1 MKLRTLRESS
11 GPRQVWMAV
20 AVVAIAV
27 AAGCERPPAVYHI
40 TGPTMGTTFSVKVLP
55 KANEEEGASEHIA
68 RVVKQQLDLVNALM
82 STYQDDSELS
92 RFNQWA
98 STEPFELSEET
109 FHVLQLAH
117 TISEATNG
125 AFDVTVGPLVNA
137 WGFGPAGY
145 AVEPPSPEA
154 LEALH
159 QRVGFTKIE
168 LDEGNQAARKLQPDV
183 YADLSAIA
191 KGFGVD
197 CVYEALRD
205 LGYENLMVEV
215 GGEVRAAGHNDRGT
229 PWQIAIEKPVT
240 EERAIERIIPLDGVA
255 LATSGDYRNYMEQ
268 DGARLSHIID
278 PRTNRP
284 IAHKL
289 ASASVIHKECAVA
302 DGYATAMMVLGA
314 EEGYEVAVREGLAV
328 LFIIRADDGTF
339 TERATPAF
347 EQQFGAASPRTP

>member
-1 MKLRTLRESS
+1 MKRRMQRVRP

-20 AVVAIAV
+20 AIVAIAV
-27 AAGCERPPAVYHI
+27 ASGCERPPAVYHI

-55 KANEEEGASEHIA
+55 KANEEGASERIA
-68 RVVKQQLDLVNALM
+68 RVVKEQLDLVNALM

-109 FHVLQLAH
+109 FRVFQLAH
-117 TISEATNG
+117 SISVATNG

-137 WGFGPAGY
+137 WGFGPEGY
-145 AVEPPSPEA
+145 AVEPPSPEE

-159 QRVGFTKIE
+159 QRVGFNKIE
-168 LDEGNQAARKLQPDV
+168 LDETRRTARKLQPDV

-197 CVYEALRD
+197 RVYQALRD

-229 PWQIAIEKPVT
+229 AWQIAIEKPVT

-255 LATSGDYRNYMEQ
+255 LATSGDYRNYLEH

-328 LFIIRADDGTF
+328 LFIVRAEDGMF
-339 TERATPAF
+339 TEKATPAF
-347 EQQFGAASPRTP
+347 EQQFGATSPQTP

>member
-1 MKLRTLRESS
+1 MNRTLRESS
-11 GPRQVWMAV
+11 GPRWTWMAV
-20 AVVAIAV
+20 AIAAVVSAV
-27 AAGCERPPAVYHI
+27 GCERPPTVYHI

-55 KANEEEGASEHIA
+55 KTGEEEGASERIA
-68 RVVKQQLDLVNALM
+68 RVVKEQLHLVNALM

-98 STEPFELSEET
+98 SAEPFELSEET
-109 FHVLQLAH
+109 FRVFQLAH
-117 TISEATNG
+117 SISEATNG

-137 WGFGPAGY
+137 WGFGPEGY
-145 AVEPPSPEA
+145 AVEPPTPGE
-154 LEALH
+154 LEVLH
-159 QRVGFTKIE
+159 QRVGFNKIE
-168 LDEGNQAARKLQPDV
+168 FDETHRTARKLQPDV

-197 CVYEALRD
+197 RVYEMLRG

-215 GGEVRAAGHNDRGT
+215 GGEVRASGHNGRGT
-229 PWQIAIEKPVT
+229 PWQIAIEKPVS
-240 EERAIERIIPLDGVA
+240 EERAVERIIPLDGVA
-255 LATSGDYRNYMEQ
+255 LATSGDYRNYVER

-289 ASASVIHKECAVA
+289 ASASVLHKECAVA

-314 EEGYEVAVREGLAV
+314 DEGYEVAVREGLAV
-328 LFIIRADDGTF
+328 LFIVRADDGTF
-339 TERATPAF
+339 TEKATPAF
-347 EQQFGAASPRTP
+347 EEQFGAAPPRTQ